1 MSRYISIV
9 QRRMVR
15 SMNIKEIESIVEGVL
30 FAWGDAIHIDKLSDI
45 LSVDRNTLR
54 SIMHRMMDYYI
65 YERRGIQIIE
75 LDNCFQLCTRPE
87 YYEYISRAIE
97 PRQSQSLSNAAL
109 ETLAII
115 AYNQPVTRSNIEQIR
130 GVNSDSS
137 LNKLLERGL
146 VEERGRLDAPGK
158 PILYGTTQEFLRCF
172 GLKTLD
178 ELPQID
184 SFYIQET
191 SLE

>member
-1 MSRYISIV
+1 
-9 QRRMVR
+9 
-15 SMNIKEIESIVEGVL
+15 MNIKEIESIVEGVL